1 MTIENVFPVS
11 VDYTNRDYYSLRN
24 AMLERVRE
32 RVRERTRRDNVGK
45 EWTGE
50 DPADFGV
57 ALIEAF
63 AYMGDM
69 LSYYIDRVANESYL
83 PTATQRQ
90 NILNL
95 AQSYGYTPAGFRPA
109 FTTLLFTNLTESSV
123 VIPIGTQVSGEV
135 QIQDA
140 VIDLV
145 FTTDAELTLTAN
157 GTGTVV
163 ASHGELIGLRE
174 ENVASAVGDVDG
186 ESLGFSDATP
196 SQRFELSETAVVE
209 DSIQVYVESGGSFEL
224 WERVAHLIDFG
235 PTDAVYEV
243 LVDADDVQFIVFGDG
258 ISGAIPNNL
267 AEIKANY
274 ILGGG
279 SIGNISPDVLDTVIA
294 SPGFSAEEIAAL
306 ADKVTVTNSISGTG
320 GSDPESDELIRRLAP
335 QALTALNRA
344 VSLTDYESLSLAVS
358 GVGKAK
364 AIGSTRTSVTV
375 YVSPLQSDDATDFYP
390 GLLEQNIDPEDPEA
404 GTELVPRATWYDLAN
419 RVEEFLAGKTQVGV
433 TTTILPPTYTRVNV
447 QIEYT
452 KQPIYSTTQVETQ
465 IKSTIRS
472 IFGYNQLS
480 FSEVLRP
487 EELEFELSR
496 LPIVRSAKVT
506 ALYKENETVAR
517 NTLFGN
523 AGEIFV
529 FGDTSADPDTIL
541 VEEASDN
548 AGLTGVTLSSGSL
561 TPVFNTD
568 VLVYS
573 ISVANAT
580 SSITFT
586 AVSADSGAT
595 VYINGTLSGTSGTA
609 IALAVGS
616 NIVQVVVY
624 AANAQDTRTYQISV
638 TRAAA

>member
-1 MTIENVFPVS
+1 
-11 VDYTNRDYYSLRN
+11 
-24 AMLERVRE
+24 
-32 RVRERTRRDNVGK
+32 
-45 EWTGE
+45 
-50 DPADFGV
+50 
-57 ALIEAF
+57 
-63 AYMGDM
+63 
-69 LSYYIDRVANESYL
+69 
-83 PTATQRQ
+83 
-90 NILNL
+90 
-95 AQSYGYTPAGFRPA
+95 
-109 FTTLLFTNLTESSV
+109 
-123 VIPIGTQVSGEV
+123 
-135 QIQDA
+135 
-140 VIDLV
+140 
-145 FTTDAELTLTAN
+145 
-157 GTGTVV
+157 
-163 ASHGELIGLRE
+163 
-174 ENVASAVGDVDG
+174 
-186 ESLGFSDATP
+186 
-196 SQRFELSETAVVE
+196 
-209 DSIQVYVESGGSFEL
+209 
-224 WERVAHLIDFG
+224 
-235 PTDAVYEV
+235 
-243 LVDADDVQFIVFGDG
+243 
-258 ISGAIPNNL
+258 
-267 AEIKANY
+267 
-274 ILGGG
+274 
-279 SIGNISPDVLDTVIA
+279 
-294 SPGFSAEEIAAL
+294 
-306 ADKVTVTNSISGTG
+306 
-320 GSDPESDELIRRLAP
+320 
-335 QALTALNRA
+335 
-344 VSLTDYESLSLAVS
+344 
-358 GVGKAK
+358 
-364 AIGSTRTSVTV
+364 
-375 YVSPLQSDDATDFYP
+375 
-390 GLLEQNIDPEDPEA
+390 
-404 GTELVPRATWYDLAN
+404 
-419 RVEEFLAGKTQVGV
+419 LAGKTQVGV

-487 EELEFELSR
+487 EELEFELNR

-586 AVSADSGAT
+586 AVPADSGAT